1 MYFLADGMLG
11 RFARWLRLLG
21 HDVEYFKQASDA
33 ELLEAAL
40 KEHRI
45 LLTCDLALY
54 RLAIARG
61 ADAFHV
67 EGKTEAEKLANIAK
81 RFQITLEVN
90 TKVSRCPI
98 CNSSITPTS
107 KDAIR
112 GKIPKSTLRR
122 YKEFWVCKGCGRYY
136 WRGSHWKKIDEVL
149 TKANMILQSQK
160 P

>member
-21 HDVEYFKQASDA
+21 HDVEYLNKASDD

-40 KEHRI
+40 KENRV

-54 RLAIARG
+54 RLATARG

-67 EGKTEAEKLANIAK
+67 EGKTEAEKLANIAR
-81 RFQITLEVN
+81 RFRIALEVD

-98 CNSSITPTS
+98 CNSPI
-107 KDAIR
+107 IR
-112 GKIPKSTLRR
+112 TTKNAVKGKIPRSTLKR
-122 YKEFWVCKGCGRYY
+122 YDEFWVCTGCGRCY
-136 WRGSHWKKIDEVL
+136 WHGCHWKKIDEVL
-149 TKANMILQSQK
+149 TKANMILKSQK